1 MRSGGASSSPV
12 SVWVMDSTVVMGDD
26 EWVALD
32 VLRGDLD
39 AIEGEACAAG
49 IETAGIEG
57 VEYLGEGDLDGTA
70 VFEDAEPEVPVH
82 FDGRRGGETVKAG
95 VVVAIGL
102 AAQSRCVAP
111 DSVGHDGRHR
121 LTMVILPP
129 PPPSLQGSTLFST
142 G

>member
-1 MRSGGASSSPV
+1 
-12 SVWVMDSTVVMGDD
+12 MDSTVVMGDD

-82 FDGRRGGETVKAG
+82 FDGRRGGVWH
-95 VVVAIGL
+95 L
-102 AAQSRCVAP
+102 AP
-111 DSVGHDGRHR
+111 LGMMGRHR
-121 LTMVILPP
+121 LNMAILSPVPSPP
-129 PPPSLQGSTLFST
+129 VSARKYLVFQRDRAWASS
-142 G
+142 